1 MTSQQFY
8 VSRSRALKLPNLNV
22 KTVADPRTGRR
33 TRVGESGGFLKP
45 GSPLPSEL
53 VDWAKNKK
61 ESNGQSCLQN
71 WIESGFVVL
80 EAGASSPLD
89 VAPVFGPERF
99 IDPANARR
107 SGS

>member
-1 MTSQQFY
+1 MSSQQFY
-8 VSRSRALKLPNLNV
+8 VSRSRALKLPNVNV

-45 GSPLPSEL
+45 GSLIPNDV
-53 VDWAKNKK
+53 VDYLKNTKDT
-61 ESNGQSCLQN
+61 NGQSKLQN
-71 WIESGFVVL
+71 MIESGYVVL

-99 IDPANARR
+99 IEPSTARR